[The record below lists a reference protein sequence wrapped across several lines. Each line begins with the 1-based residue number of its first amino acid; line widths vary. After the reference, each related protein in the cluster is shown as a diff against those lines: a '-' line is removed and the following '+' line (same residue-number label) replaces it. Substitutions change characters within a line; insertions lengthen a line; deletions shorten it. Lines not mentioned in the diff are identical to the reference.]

1 MRLLHILTAL
11 TLLLGSSLAHA
22 ATLNF
27 NGGVVG
33 DCTLPALSTQYTC
46 ASLIMGS
53 TDNVVIA
60 SGYGVTV
67 NSDVSIGY
75 NQGLSMSGTAAL
87 TANKNLDIGNVNPPN
102 LKITGG
108 SLTAKGGNFKVGSQ
122 GGTVLVADI
131 SAASVSLGGTP
142 VKVTGN
148 ITATG
153 NIDISSNSTL
163 NGAISGGSISSS
175 SNVTISG
182 SVKATGSVSI
192 GSSSTISGPVSGASI
207 TTSSSVTINGSVKAT
222 GSVSIGSS
230 SVISGPISGSSIT
243 TSSSVSITGDVTASN
258 SFSLGSGSSLK
269 GTTTAPVVSID
280 ASSSQVQGD
289 ITASTSLTVGS
300 ESQIKGNLTS
310 PTMELKSS
318 GIIVTGDVKASKS
331 LLIGSSTAVKG
342 DVNAGEV
349 SLAATQ
355 SYISGNALVD
365 HITLES
371 DTRVYQT
378 ITCRAYTPA
387 NPCSCVTNKSGYPVG
402 SVYGPKC
409 GPAAPTGPHHFQID
423 HPGTALTCAPQT
435 VTVTACADA
444 ACSVKYTGGTDV
456 TVSPGGTLTPIG
468 NSGVATA
475 SVRQYTVGTATLG
488 LTSVPG
494 ATGALV
500 CKRASDN
507 SSSCDMSFAA
517 TGLMVTPVN
526 HHSAVATDFTISA
539 LQDKPN
545 EQACVPLFRN
555 TTKDL
560 TLSCSYSNPSTGT
573 LPVLV
578 KGTGAFVPLAA
589 TASSACSA
597 TGQSVNLAFDN
608 AGVATAIMSYADV
621 GKLTLNA
628 KYESASGVD
637 KGLKMQ
643 GSGDVI
649 VAPYDFVFSAIATP
663 QRAGL
668 AVTGV
673 APATVVSVSA
683 RNALKAVTPNFGRE
697 AAAPAVLL
705 GRTVVEPTFA
715 GHAEPSADGS
725 LGFSGGVLIA
735 TGMSWKEVGLVQFT
749 ASLNNYLG
757 WQRPAVNG
765 VVPPLASG
773 TSGQVQ
779 FIPHHFITELIK
791 KDDGDEPAATNGIAT
806 PCAAPLTC
814 ANDGEKGRY
823 AYSGQA
829 IGVRVT
835 ARALGGATTQN
846 YDELNPGVLAPVLLE
861 GLDAA
866 TGTISFPPSTPDGSS
881 RLTDGSKAQTTVTGV
896 APAKF
901 TLGIARSM
909 VAYRFPGKAGV
920 PVTVAPTDVLLR
932 ASSTY
937 PGGAV
942 VSSSSALIQNEA
954 RMTVLSGQWQVAHGY
969 GSELLPVRLA
979 VQVQYW
985 NGTKWI
991 TNLLDSISAFSKSQ
1005 VLFVNCKKTLDCSKL
1020 AADDLAYAVVQGAL
1034 PQANRLTLLAPG
1046 AGKAGRVDVSVG
1058 NHPYLG
1064 STVGVV
1070 VFGILRSGPV
1080 IYLREMY

>member
-1 MRLLHILTAL
+1 MAQ
-11 TLLLGSSLAHA
+11 A
-22 ATLNF
+22 ATFNF
-27 NGGVVG
+27 NGVDVSNCARSG
-33 DCTLPALSTQYTC
+33 AQYTC
-46 ASLIMGS
+46 GNLSMAD
-53 TDNVVIA
+53 TDVIVIA
-60 SGYGVTV
+60 NGYGVTF
-67 NSDVSIGY
+67 NSSLTMTY
-75 NQGLSMSGTAAL
+75 NQGLRMSGSAAL
-87 TANKNLDIGNVNPPN
+87 TATGNLDIKDINPSN
-102 LKITGG
+102 LKVTGG
-108 SLTAKGGNFKVGSQ
+108 SLTAE
-122 GGTVLVADI
+122 GGTFSMGAQAQTI
-131 SAASVSLGGTP
+131 IANIAATTIKMGGSA
-142 VKVTGN
+142 VKVTGSISAKGLVEIASGST
-148 ITATG
+148 ITGAIGG
-153 NIDISSNSTL
+153 NIVNILPANSQ
-163 NGAISGGSISSS
+163 IE
-175 SNVTISG
+175 
-182 SVKATGSVSI
+182 
-192 GSSSTISGPVSGASI
+192 
-207 TTSSSVTINGSVKAT
+207 
-222 GSVSIGSS
+222 
-230 SVISGPISGSSIT
+230 
-243 TSSSVSITGDVTASN
+243 
-258 SFSLGSGSSLK
+258 
-269 GTTTAPVVSID
+269 
-280 ASSSQVQGD
+280 GD
-289 ITASTSLTVGS
+289 ITAKTTLTIGS
-300 ESQIKGNLTS
+300 GSQIKGNLAA
-310 PTMELKSS
+310 PTIDLKAS
-318 GIIVTGDVKASKS
+318 GLVVTGDVTALKS
-331 LLIGSSTAVKG
+331 LTIASG
-342 DVNAGEV
+342 NAINGNVEGGNV
-349 SLAATQ
+349 TLDAANG
-355 SYISGNALVD
+355 YITGNALVD
-365 HITLES
+365 HITLGS
-371 DTRVYQT
+371 WTHVDQT
-378 ITCRAYTPA
+378 ITCKAYTPA
-387 NPCSCVTNKSGYPVG
+387 NPCSCVTNNSGWPAG
-402 SVYGPKC
+402 SVNGPKC
-409 GPAAPTGPHHFQID
+409 GPGTPTGPHHFQID
-423 HPGTALTCAPQT
+423 HRGTALTCAPQT

-456 TVSPGGTLTPIG
+456 TVSPGGTLTPIDS
-468 NSGVATA
+468 SGVATA
-475 SVRQYTVGTATLG
+475 SVRQYTVGTATLS

-500 CKRASDN
+500 CKRSSDN

-517 TGLMVTPVN
+517 TGLMVNPVN
-526 HHSAVATDFTISA
+526 HNSAVATAFNISA

-555 TTKDL
+555 ASKDL
-560 TLSCSYSNPSTGT
+560 TLSCGYSNPATGT

-589 TASSACSA
+589 SASSACSA

-608 AGVATAIMSYADV
+608 AGVATATMLYADA

-628 KYESASGVD
+628 KYESASGSD

-643 GSGDVI
+643 GSGEVV

>member
-1 MRLLHILTAL
+1 MAQ
-11 TLLLGSSLAHA
+11 A
-22 ATLNF
+22 ATFNF
-27 NGGVVG
+27 NGVDVSNCARSG
-33 DCTLPALSTQYTC
+33 AQYTC
-46 ASLIMGS
+46 GNLSMAD
-53 TDNVVIA
+53 TDVIVIA
-60 SGYGVTV
+60 NGYGVTF
-67 NSDVSIGY
+67 NSSLTMTY
-75 NQGLSMSGTAAL
+75 NQGLRMSGSAAL
-87 TANKNLDIGNVNPPN
+87 TATGNLDIKDINPSN
-102 LKITGG
+102 LKVTGG
-108 SLTAKGGNFKVGSQ
+108 SLTAE
-122 GGTVLVADI
+122 GGTFSMGAQAQTI
-131 SAASVSLGGTP
+131 IANIAATTIKMGGSA
-142 VKVTGN
+142 VKVTGSISAKGLVEIASGST
-148 ITATG
+148 ITGAIGG
-153 NIDISSNSTL
+153 NIVNILPANSQ
-163 NGAISGGSISSS
+163 IE
-175 SNVTISG
+175 
-182 SVKATGSVSI
+182 
-192 GSSSTISGPVSGASI
+192 
-207 TTSSSVTINGSVKAT
+207 
-222 GSVSIGSS
+222 
-230 SVISGPISGSSIT
+230 
-243 TSSSVSITGDVTASN
+243 
-258 SFSLGSGSSLK
+258 
-269 GTTTAPVVSID
+269 
-280 ASSSQVQGD
+280 GD
-289 ITASTSLTVGS
+289 ITAKTTLTIGS
-300 ESQIKGNLTS
+300 GSQIKGNLAA
-310 PTMELKSS
+310 PTIDLKAS
-318 GIIVTGDVKASKS
+318 GLVVTGDVTALKS
-331 LLIGSSTAVKG
+331 LTIASG
-342 DVNAGEV
+342 NAINGNVEGGNV
-349 SLAATQ
+349 TLDAANG
-355 SYISGNALVD
+355 YITGNALVD
-365 HITLES
+365 HITLGS
-371 DTRVYQT
+371 WTHVDQT
-378 ITCRAYTPA
+378 ITCKAYTPA
-387 NPCSCVTNKSGYPVG
+387 NPCSCVTNNSGWPAG
-402 SVYGPKC
+402 SVNGPKC
-409 GPAAPTGPHHFQID
+409 GPGTPTGPHHFQID
-423 HPGTALTCAPQT
+423 HRGTALTCAPQT

-500 CKRASDN
+500 CKRSSDN

-517 TGLMVTPVN
+517 TGLMVNPVN
-526 HHSAVATDFTISA
+526 HNSAVATAFNISA

-555 TTKDL
+555 ASKDL
-560 TLSCSYSNPSTGT
+560 TLSCGYGNPATGT

-589 TASSACSA
+589 SASSACSA

-608 AGVATAIMSYADV
+608 AGVATATMLYADA

-628 KYESASGVD
+628 KYESASGSD

-643 GSGDVI
+643 GSGEVV

>member
-1 MRLLHILTAL
+1 MRNYIFLVGLFFYLSTGMAQ
-11 TLLLGSSLAHA
+11 A
-22 ATLNF
+22 ATFNF
-27 NGGVVG
+27 NGVDVSNCARSG
-33 DCTLPALSTQYTC
+33 AQYTC
-46 ASLIMGS
+46 GNLSMAD
-53 TDNVVIA
+53 TDVIVIA
-60 SGYGVTV
+60 NGYGVTF
-67 NSDVSIGY
+67 NSSLTMTY
-75 NQGLSMSGTAAL
+75 NQGLRMSGSAAL
-87 TANKNLDIGNVNPPN
+87 TATGNLDIKDINPSN
-102 LKITGG
+102 LKVTGG
-108 SLTAKGGNFKVGSQ
+108 SLTAE
-122 GGTVLVADI
+122 GGTFSMGAQAQTI
-131 SAASVSLGGTP
+131 IANIAATTIKMGGSA
-142 VKVTGN
+142 VKVTGSISAKGLVEIASGST
-148 ITATG
+148 ITGAIGG
-153 NIDISSNSTL
+153 NIVNILPANSQ
-163 NGAISGGSISSS
+163 IE
-175 SNVTISG
+175 
-182 SVKATGSVSI
+182 
-192 GSSSTISGPVSGASI
+192 
-207 TTSSSVTINGSVKAT
+207 
-222 GSVSIGSS
+222 
-230 SVISGPISGSSIT
+230 
-243 TSSSVSITGDVTASN
+243 
-258 SFSLGSGSSLK
+258 
-269 GTTTAPVVSID
+269 
-280 ASSSQVQGD
+280 GD
-289 ITASTSLTVGS
+289 ITAKTTLTIGS
-300 ESQIKGNLTS
+300 GSQIKGNLAA
-310 PTMELKSS
+310 PTIDLKAS
-318 GIIVTGDVKASKS
+318 GLVVTGDVTALKS
-331 LLIGSSTAVKG
+331 LTIASG
-342 DVNAGEV
+342 NAINGNVEGGNV
-349 SLAATQ
+349 TLDAANG
-355 SYISGNALVD
+355 YITGNALVD
-365 HITLES
+365 HITLGS
-371 DTRVYQT
+371 WTHVDQT
-378 ITCRAYTPA
+378 ITCKAYTPA
-387 NPCSCVTNKSGYPVG
+387 NPCSCVTNNSGWPAG
-402 SVYGPKC
+402 SVNGPKC
-409 GPAAPTGPHHFQID
+409 GPGTPTGPHHFQID
-423 HPGTALTCAPQT
+423 HRGTALTCAPQT

-456 TVSPGGTLTPIG
+456 TVSPGGTLTPIDS
-468 NSGVATA
+468 SGVATA
-475 SVRQYTVGTATLG
+475 SVRQYTVGTATLS

-500 CKRASDN
+500 CKRSSDN

-517 TGLMVTPVN
+517 TGLMVNPVN
-526 HHSAVATDFTISA
+526 HNSAVATAFNISA

-555 TTKDL
+555 ASKDL
-560 TLSCSYSNPSTGT
+560 TLSCGYSNPATGT

-589 TASSACSA
+589 SASSACSA

-608 AGVATAIMSYADV
+608 AGVATATMLYADA

-628 KYESASGVD
+628 KYESASGSD

-643 GSGDVI
+643 GSGEVV

-901 TLGIARSM
+901 TLGIARST

>member
-1 MRLLHILTAL
+1 MAQ
-11 TLLLGSSLAHA
+11 A
-22 ATLNF
+22 ATFNF
-27 NGGVVG
+27 NGVDVSNCARSG
-33 DCTLPALSTQYTC
+33 AQYTC
-46 ASLIMGS
+46 GNLSMAD
-53 TDNVVIA
+53 TDVIVIA
-60 SGYGVTV
+60 NGYGVTF
-67 NSDVSIGY
+67 NSSLTMTY
-75 NQGLSMSGTAAL
+75 NQGLRMSGSAAL
-87 TANKNLDIGNVNPPN
+87 TATGNLDIKDINPSN
-102 LKITGG
+102 LKVTGG
-108 SLTAKGGNFKVGSQ
+108 SLTAE
-122 GGTVLVADI
+122 GGTFSMGAQAHTI
-131 SAASVSLGGTP
+131 IANIAATTIKMGGSA
-142 VKVTGN
+142 VKVTGSISAKGLVEIASGST
-148 ITATG
+148 ITGAIGG
-153 NIDISSNSTL
+153 NIVNILPANSQ
-163 NGAISGGSISSS
+163 IE
-175 SNVTISG
+175 
-182 SVKATGSVSI
+182 
-192 GSSSTISGPVSGASI
+192 
-207 TTSSSVTINGSVKAT
+207 
-222 GSVSIGSS
+222 
-230 SVISGPISGSSIT
+230 
-243 TSSSVSITGDVTASN
+243 
-258 SFSLGSGSSLK
+258 
-269 GTTTAPVVSID
+269 
-280 ASSSQVQGD
+280 GD
-289 ITASTSLTVGS
+289 ITAKTTLTIGS
-300 ESQIKGNLTS
+300 GSQIKGNLAA
-310 PTMELKSS
+310 PTIDLKAS
-318 GIIVTGDVKASKS
+318 GLVVTGDVTALKS
-331 LLIGSSTAVKG
+331 LTIASG
-342 DVNAGEV
+342 NAINGNVEGGNV
-349 SLAATQ
+349 TLDAANG
-355 SYISGNALVD
+355 YITGNALVD
-365 HITLES
+365 HITLGS
-371 DTRVYQT
+371 WTHVDQT
-378 ITCRAYTPA
+378 ITCKAYTPA
-387 NPCSCVTNKSGYPVG
+387 NPCSCVTNNSGWPAG
-402 SVYGPKC
+402 SVNGPKC
-409 GPAAPTGPHHFQID
+409 GPGTPTGPHHFQID
-423 HPGTALTCAPQT
+423 HRGTALTCAPQT

-456 TVSPGGTLTPIG
+456 TVSPGGTLTPIDS
-468 NSGVATA
+468 SGVATA
-475 SVRQYTVGTATLG
+475 SVRQYTVGTATLS

-500 CKRASDN
+500 CKRSSDN

-517 TGLMVTPVN
+517 TGLMVNPVN
-526 HHSAVATDFTISA
+526 HHSAVATAFNISA

-555 TTKDL
+555 ASKDL
-560 TLSCSYSNPSTGT
+560 TLSCGYSNPATGT

-589 TASSACSA
+589 SASSACSA

-608 AGVATAIMSYADV
+608 AGVATATMLYADA

-628 KYESASGVD
+628 KYESASGSD

-643 GSGDVI
+643 GSGEVV

>member
-1 MRLLHILTAL
+1 MAQ
-11 TLLLGSSLAHA
+11 A
-22 ATLNF
+22 ATFNF
-27 NGGVVG
+27 NGVDVSNCARSG
-33 DCTLPALSTQYTC
+33 AQYTC
-46 ASLIMGS
+46 GNLSMAD
-53 TDNVVIA
+53 TDVIVIA
-60 SGYGVTV
+60 NGYGVTF
-67 NSDVSIGY
+67 NSSLTMTY
-75 NQGLSMSGTAAL
+75 NQGLRMSGSAAL
-87 TANKNLDIGNVNPPN
+87 TATGNLDIKDINPSN
-102 LKITGG
+102 LKVTGG
-108 SLTAKGGNFKVGSQ
+108 SLTAE
-122 GGTVLVADI
+122 GGTFSMGAQAQTI
-131 SAASVSLGGTP
+131 IANIAATTIKMGGSA
-142 VKVTGN
+142 VKVTGSISAKGLVEIASGST
-148 ITATG
+148 ITGAIGG
-153 NIDISSNSTL
+153 NIVNILPANSQ
-163 NGAISGGSISSS
+163 IE
-175 SNVTISG
+175 
-182 SVKATGSVSI
+182 
-192 GSSSTISGPVSGASI
+192 
-207 TTSSSVTINGSVKAT
+207 
-222 GSVSIGSS
+222 
-230 SVISGPISGSSIT
+230 
-243 TSSSVSITGDVTASN
+243 
-258 SFSLGSGSSLK
+258 
-269 GTTTAPVVSID
+269 
-280 ASSSQVQGD
+280 GD
-289 ITASTSLTVGS
+289 ITAKTTLTIGS
-300 ESQIKGNLTS
+300 GSQIKGNLNA
-310 PTMELKSS
+310 PTIDLKAS
-318 GIIVTGDVKASKS
+318 GLLVTGDVTALKS
-331 LLIGSSTAVKG
+331 LTIASG
-342 DVNAGEV
+342 NAINGNVEGGNV
-349 SLAATQ
+349 TLDAANG
-355 SYISGNALVD
+355 YITGNALVD
-365 HITLES
+365 HITLGS
-371 DTRVYQT
+371 WTHVDKT
-378 ITCRAYTPA
+378 ITCKAYTPA
-387 NPCSCVTNKSGYPVG
+387 NPCSCVTNNSGWPTG
-402 SVYGPKC
+402 SVNGPKC
-409 GPAAPTGPHHFQID
+409 GPGTPTGPHHFQID
-423 HPGTALTCAPQT
+423 HPGSALTCAPQT

-444 ACSVKYTGGTDV
+444 ACSAKYTGGVDV
-456 TVSPGGTLTPIG
+456 TVSPGGTLTPID

-475 SVRQYTVGTATLG
+475 SVRQYTVGTATLS

-526 HHSAVATDFTISA
+526 HNSAVATAFNISA

-545 EQACVPLFRN
+545 EQACVPLFKN
-555 TTKDL
+555 ASKDL
-560 TLSCSYSNPSTGT
+560 TLSCSYSNPATGT
-573 LPVLV
+573 LPLLV
-578 KGTGAFVPLAA
+578 KGTGTFVPLAA
-589 TASSACSA
+589 SASSACSA

-608 AGVATAIMSYADV
+608 AGVATATMLYADA

-628 KYESASGVD
+628 KYESASGSD

-643 GSGDVI
+643 GSGEVV

-673 APATVVSVSA
+673 TPATVVSVSA
-683 RNALKAVTPNFGRE
+683 RNFLKAATPNFGRE
-697 AAAPAVLL
+697 AAAPAVVL

-749 ASLNNYLG
+749 ASLNHYLG

-791 KDDGDEPAATNGIAT
+791 DKEADQPKVTDGIAT

-835 ARALGGATTQN
+835 ARALGGTTTQN

>member
-1 MRLLHILTAL
+1 MRNYIFLVGLFFYLSTGMAQ
-11 TLLLGSSLAHA
+11 A
-22 ATLNF
+22 ATFNF
-27 NGGVVG
+27 NGVDVSNCARSG
-33 DCTLPALSTQYTC
+33 AQYTC
-46 ASLIMGS
+46 GNLSMAD
-53 TDNVVIA
+53 TDVIVIA
-60 SGYGVTV
+60 NGYGVTF
-67 NSDVSIGY
+67 NSSLTMTY
-75 NQGLSMSGTAAL
+75 NQGLRMSGSAAL
-87 TANKNLDIGNVNPPN
+87 TATGNLDIKDINPSN
-102 LKITGG
+102 LKVTGG
-108 SLTAKGGNFKVGSQ
+108 SLTAE
-122 GGTVLVADI
+122 GGTFSMGAQAQTI
-131 SAASVSLGGTP
+131 IANIAATTIKMGGSA
-142 VKVTGN
+142 VKVTGSISAKGLVEIASGST
-148 ITATG
+148 IT
-153 NIDISSNSTL
+153 
-163 NGAISGGSISSS
+163 GAISGNIV
-175 SNVTISG
+175 NILP
-182 SVKATGSVSI
+182 A
-192 GSSSTISGPVSGASI
+192 
-207 TTSSSVTINGSVKAT
+207 
-222 GSVSIGSS
+222 
-230 SVISGPISGSSIT
+230 
-243 TSSSVSITGDVTASN
+243 N
-258 SFSLGSGSSLK
+258 SQ
-269 GTTTAPVVSID
+269 IE
-280 ASSSQVQGD
+280 GD
-289 ITASTSLTVGS
+289 ITAKTTLTIGS
-300 ESQIKGNLTS
+300 GSQIKGNLAA
-310 PTMELKSS
+310 PTIDLKAS
-318 GIIVTGDVKASKS
+318 GLVVTGDVTALKS
-331 LLIGSSTAVKG
+331 LTIASG
-342 DVNAGEV
+342 NAINGNVEGGNV
-349 SLAATQ
+349 TLDAANG
-355 SYISGNALVD
+355 YITGNALVD
-365 HITLES
+365 HITLGS
-371 DTRVYQT
+371 WTHVDQT
-378 ITCRAYTPA
+378 ITCKAYTPA
-387 NPCSCVTNKSGYPVG
+387 NPCSCVTNNSGWPAG
-402 SVYGPKC
+402 SVNGPKC
-409 GPAAPTGPHHFQID
+409 GPGTPTGPHHFQID
-423 HPGTALTCAPQT
+423 HRGTALTCAPQT

-456 TVSPGGTLTPIG
+456 TVSPGGTLTPIDS
-468 NSGVATA
+468 SGVATA
-475 SVRQYTVGTATLG
+475 SVRQYTVGTATLS

-500 CKRASDN
+500 CKRSSDN

-517 TGLMVTPVN
+517 TGLMVNPVN
-526 HHSAVATDFTISA
+526 HNSAVATAFNISA

-555 TTKDL
+555 ASKDL
-560 TLSCSYSNPSTGT
+560 TLSCGYSNPATGT

-589 TASSACSA
+589 SASSACSA

-608 AGVATAIMSYADV
+608 AGVATATMLYADA

-628 KYESASGVD
+628 KYESASGSD

-643 GSGDVI
+643 GSGEVV
-649 VAPYDFVFSAIATP
+649 VAPYDFVFNAIATP

-749 ASLNNYLG
+749 ASLNNYMG

>member
-1 MRLLHILTAL
+1 MAQ
-11 TLLLGSSLAHA
+11 A
-22 ATLNF
+22 ATFNF
-27 NGGVVG
+27 NGVDVSNCARSG
-33 DCTLPALSTQYTC
+33 AQYTC
-46 ASLIMGS
+46 GNLSMAD
-53 TDNVVIA
+53 TDVIVIA
-60 SGYGVTV
+60 NGYGVTF
-67 NSDVSIGY
+67 NSSLTMTY
-75 NQGLSMSGTAAL
+75 NQGLRMSGSAAL
-87 TANKNLDIGNVNPPN
+87 TATGNLDIKDINPSN
-102 LKITGG
+102 LKVTGG
-108 SLTAKGGNFKVGSQ
+108 SLTAE
-122 GGTVLVADI
+122 GGTFSMGAQAQTI
-131 SAASVSLGGTP
+131 IANIAATTIKMGGSA
-142 VKVTGN
+142 VKVTGSISAKGLVEIASGST
-148 ITATG
+148 ITGAIGG
-153 NIDISSNSTL
+153 NIVNILPANSQ
-163 NGAISGGSISSS
+163 IE
-175 SNVTISG
+175 
-182 SVKATGSVSI
+182 
-192 GSSSTISGPVSGASI
+192 
-207 TTSSSVTINGSVKAT
+207 
-222 GSVSIGSS
+222 
-230 SVISGPISGSSIT
+230 
-243 TSSSVSITGDVTASN
+243 
-258 SFSLGSGSSLK
+258 
-269 GTTTAPVVSID
+269 
-280 ASSSQVQGD
+280 GD
-289 ITASTSLTVGS
+289 ITAKTTLTIGS
-300 ESQIKGNLTS
+300 GSQIKGNLAA
-310 PTMELKSS
+310 PTIDLKAS
-318 GIIVTGDVKASKS
+318 GLVVTGDVTALKS
-331 LLIGSSTAVKG
+331 LTIASG
-342 DVNAGEV
+342 NAINGNVEGGNV
-349 SLAATQ
+349 TLDAANG
-355 SYISGNALVD
+355 YITGNALVD
-365 HITLES
+365 HITLGS
-371 DTRVYQT
+371 WTHVDQT
-378 ITCRAYTPA
+378 ITCKAYTPA
-387 NPCSCVTNKSGYPVG
+387 NPCSCVTNNSGWPAG
-402 SVYGPKC
+402 SVNGPKC
-409 GPAAPTGPHHFQID
+409 GPGTPTGPHHFQID
-423 HPGTALTCAPQT
+423 HRGTALTCAPQT

-456 TVSPGGTLTPIG
+456 TVSPGGTLTPIDS
-468 NSGVATA
+468 SGVATA
-475 SVRQYTVGTATLG
+475 SVRQYTVGTATLS

-500 CKRASDN
+500 CKRSSDN

-517 TGLMVTPVN
+517 TGLMVNPVN
-526 HHSAVATDFTISA
+526 HNSAVATAFNISA

-555 TTKDL
+555 ASKDL
-560 TLSCSYSNPSTGT
+560 TLSCGYSNPATGT

-589 TASSACSA
+589 SASSACSA

-608 AGVATAIMSYADV
+608 AGVATATMLYADA

-628 KYESASGVD
+628 KYESASGSD

-643 GSGDVI
+643 GSGEVV

-835 ARALGGATTQN
+835 ARALGGTTTQN

-1034 PQANRLTLLAPG
+1034 PQSNRLTLLAPG
-1046 AGKAGRVDVSVG
+1046 TGKAGRVDVSVG
-1058 NHPYLG
+1058 NHPYLA

-1080 IYLREMY
+1080 IYLREIY

>member
-1 MRLLHILTAL
+1 MRNYIFLVGLFFYLSTGMAQ
-11 TLLLGSSLAHA
+11 A
-22 ATLNF
+22 ATFNF
-27 NGGVVG
+27 NGVDVSNCARSG
-33 DCTLPALSTQYTC
+33 AQYTC
-46 ASLIMGS
+46 GNLSMAD
-53 TDNVVIA
+53 TDVIVIA
-60 SGYGVTV
+60 NGYGVTF
-67 NSDVSIGY
+67 NSSLTMTY
-75 NQGLSMSGTAAL
+75 NQGLRMSGSAAL
-87 TANKNLDIGNVNPPN
+87 TATGNLDIKDINPSN
-102 LKITGG
+102 LKVTGG
-108 SLTAKGGNFKVGSQ
+108 SLTAE
-122 GGTVLVADI
+122 GGTFSMGAQAHTI
-131 SAASVSLGGTP
+131 IANIAATTIKMGGSA
-142 VKVTGN
+142 VKVTGSISAKGLVEIASGST
-148 ITATG
+148 ITGAIGG
-153 NIDISSNSTL
+153 NIVNILPANSQ
-163 NGAISGGSISSS
+163 IE
-175 SNVTISG
+175 
-182 SVKATGSVSI
+182 
-192 GSSSTISGPVSGASI
+192 
-207 TTSSSVTINGSVKAT
+207 
-222 GSVSIGSS
+222 
-230 SVISGPISGSSIT
+230 
-243 TSSSVSITGDVTASN
+243 
-258 SFSLGSGSSLK
+258 
-269 GTTTAPVVSID
+269 
-280 ASSSQVQGD
+280 GD
-289 ITASTSLTVGS
+289 ITAKTTLTIGS
-300 ESQIKGNLTS
+300 GSQIKGNLAA
-310 PTMELKSS
+310 PTIDLKAS
-318 GIIVTGDVKASKS
+318 GLVVTGDVTALKS
-331 LLIGSSTAVKG
+331 LTIASG
-342 DVNAGEV
+342 NAINGNVEGGNV
-349 SLAATQ
+349 TLDAANG
-355 SYISGNALVD
+355 YITGNALVD
-365 HITLES
+365 HITLGS
-371 DTRVYQT
+371 WTHVDQT
-378 ITCRAYTPA
+378 ITCKAYTPA
-387 NPCSCVTNKSGYPVG
+387 NPCSCVTNNSGWPAG
-402 SVYGPKC
+402 SVNGPKC
-409 GPAAPTGPHHFQID
+409 GPGTPTGPHHFQID
-423 HPGTALTCAPQT
+423 HRGTALTCAPQT

-456 TVSPGGTLTPIG
+456 TVSPGGTLTPIDS
-468 NSGVATA
+468 SGVATA
-475 SVRQYTVGTATLG
+475 SVRQYTVGTATLS

-500 CKRASDN
+500 CKRSSDN

-517 TGLMVTPVN
+517 TGLMVNPVN
-526 HHSAVATDFTISA
+526 HNSAVATAFNISA

-555 TTKDL
+555 ASKDL
-560 TLSCSYSNPSTGT
+560 TLSCGYSNPATGT

-589 TASSACSA
+589 SASSACSA

-608 AGVATAIMSYADV
+608 AGVATATMLYADA

-628 KYESASGVD
+628 KYESASGSD

-643 GSGDVI
+643 GSGEVV

>member
-1 MRLLHILTAL
+1 MAQ
-11 TLLLGSSLAHA
+11 A
-22 ATLNF
+22 ATFNF
-27 NGGVVG
+27 NGVDVSNCARSG
-33 DCTLPALSTQYTC
+33 AQYTC
-46 ASLIMGS
+46 GNLSMAD
-53 TDNVVIA
+53 TDVIVIA
-60 SGYGVTV
+60 NGYGVTF
-67 NSDVSIGY
+67 NSSLTMTY
-75 NQGLSMSGTAAL
+75 NQGLRMSGSAAL
-87 TANKNLDIGNVNPPN
+87 TATGNLDIKDINPSN
-102 LKITGG
+102 LKVTGG
-108 SLTAKGGNFKVGSQ
+108 SLTAE
-122 GGTVLVADI
+122 GGTFSMGAQAQTI
-131 SAASVSLGGTP
+131 IANIAATTIKMGGSA
-142 VKVTGN
+142 VKVTGSISAKGLVEIASGST
-148 ITATG
+148 ITGAIGG
-153 NIDISSNSTL
+153 NIVNILPANSQ
-163 NGAISGGSISSS
+163 IE
-175 SNVTISG
+175 
-182 SVKATGSVSI
+182 
-192 GSSSTISGPVSGASI
+192 
-207 TTSSSVTINGSVKAT
+207 
-222 GSVSIGSS
+222 
-230 SVISGPISGSSIT
+230 
-243 TSSSVSITGDVTASN
+243 
-258 SFSLGSGSSLK
+258 
-269 GTTTAPVVSID
+269 
-280 ASSSQVQGD
+280 GD
-289 ITASTSLTVGS
+289 ITAKTTLTIGS
-300 ESQIKGNLTS
+300 GSQIKGNLAA
-310 PTMELKSS
+310 PTIDLKAS
-318 GIIVTGDVKASKS
+318 GLVVTGDVTALKS
-331 LLIGSSTAVKG
+331 LTIASG
-342 DVNAGEV
+342 NAINGNVEGGNV
-349 SLAATQ
+349 TLDAANG
-355 SYISGNALVD
+355 YITGNALVD
-365 HITLES
+365 HITLGS
-371 DTRVYQT
+371 WTHVDQT
-378 ITCRAYTPA
+378 ITCKAYTPA
-387 NPCSCVTNKSGYPVG
+387 NPCSCVTNNSGWPAG
-402 SVYGPKC
+402 SVNGPKC
-409 GPAAPTGPHHFQID
+409 GPGTPTGPHHFQID
-423 HPGTALTCAPQT
+423 HRGTALTCAPQT

-475 SVRQYTVGTATLG
+475 SVRQYTVGTATLS

-500 CKRASDN
+500 CKRSSDN

-517 TGLMVTPVN
+517 TGLMVNPVN
-526 HHSAVATDFTISA
+526 HNSAVATAFNISA

-555 TTKDL
+555 ASKDL
-560 TLSCSYSNPSTGT
+560 TLSCGYSNPATGT

-589 TASSACSA
+589 SASSACSA

-608 AGVATAIMSYADV
+608 AGVATATMLYADA

-628 KYESASGVD
+628 KYESASGSD

-643 GSGDVI
+643 GSGEVV

>member
-1 MRLLHILTAL
+1 MAQ
-11 TLLLGSSLAHA
+11 A
-22 ATLNF
+22 ATFNF
-27 NGGVVG
+27 NGVDVSNCARSG
-33 DCTLPALSTQYTC
+33 AQYTC
-46 ASLIMGS
+46 GNLSMAD
-53 TDNVVIA
+53 TDVIVIA
-60 SGYGVTV
+60 NGYGVTF
-67 NSDVSIGY
+67 NSSLTMTY
-75 NQGLSMSGTAAL
+75 NQGLRMSGSAAL
-87 TANKNLDIGNVNPPN
+87 TATGNLDIKDINPSN
-102 LKITGG
+102 LKVTGG
-108 SLTAKGGNFKVGSQ
+108 SLTAE
-122 GGTVLVADI
+122 GGTFSMGAQAHTI
-131 SAASVSLGGTP
+131 IANIAATTIKMGGSA
-142 VKVTGN
+142 VKVTGSISAKGLVEIASGST
-148 ITATG
+148 ITGAIGG
-153 NIDISSNSTL
+153 NIVNILPANSQ
-163 NGAISGGSISSS
+163 IE
-175 SNVTISG
+175 
-182 SVKATGSVSI
+182 
-192 GSSSTISGPVSGASI
+192 
-207 TTSSSVTINGSVKAT
+207 
-222 GSVSIGSS
+222 
-230 SVISGPISGSSIT
+230 
-243 TSSSVSITGDVTASN
+243 
-258 SFSLGSGSSLK
+258 
-269 GTTTAPVVSID
+269 
-280 ASSSQVQGD
+280 GD
-289 ITASTSLTVGS
+289 ITAKTTLTIGS
-300 ESQIKGNLTS
+300 GSQIKGNLAA
-310 PTMELKSS
+310 PTIDLKAS
-318 GIIVTGDVKASKS
+318 GLVVTGDVTALKS
-331 LLIGSSTAVKG
+331 LTIASG
-342 DVNAGEV
+342 NAINGNVEGGNV
-349 SLAATQ
+349 TLDAANG
-355 SYISGNALVD
+355 YITGNALVD
-365 HITLES
+365 HITLGS
-371 DTRVYQT
+371 WTHVDQT
-378 ITCRAYTPA
+378 ITCKAYTPA
-387 NPCSCVTNKSGYPVG
+387 NPCSCVTNNSGWPAG
-402 SVYGPKC
+402 SVNGPKC
-409 GPAAPTGPHHFQID
+409 GPGTPTGPHHFQID
-423 HPGTALTCAPQT
+423 HRGTALTCAPQT

-456 TVSPGGTLTPIG
+456 TVSPGGTLTPIDS
-468 NSGVATA
+468 SGVATA
-475 SVRQYTVGTATLG
+475 SVRQYTAGTATLG

-500 CKRASDN
+500 CKRSSDN

-517 TGLMVTPVN
+517 TGLMVNPVN
-526 HHSAVATDFTISA
+526 HNSAVATAFNISA

-555 TTKDL
+555 ASKDL
-560 TLSCSYSNPSTGT
+560 TLSCGYSNPATGT

-589 TASSACSA
+589 SASSACSA

-608 AGVATAIMSYADV
+608 AGVATATMLYADA

-628 KYESASGVD
+628 KYESASGSD

-643 GSGDVI
+643 GSGEVV

>member
-1 MRLLHILTAL
+1 MRLLPFFATL
-11 TLLLGSSLAHA
+11 TLLLYSTIAQA

-27 NGGVVG
+27 NGGAVSG
-33 DCTLPALSTQYTC
+33 CGLSTDGLQYTC
-46 ASLIMGS
+46 TSLALGS
-53 TDNVVIA
+53 TDVIIIGSA
-60 SGYGVTV
+60 YGVTV
-67 NSDVSIGY
+67 NSSLAMSY
-75 NQGLSMSGTAAL
+75 NQGLTMSGNAAL
-87 TANKNLDIGNVNPPN
+87 TVTGNLDIKDINPPN
-102 LKITGG
+102 LKVTGG
-108 SLTAKGGNFKVGSQ
+108 SLTAKGGTFLMGAQ
-122 GGTVLVADI
+122 EQTITADI
-131 SAASVSLGGTP
+131 SATTIKMGSNNVT
-142 VKVTGN
+142 VTGE
-148 ITATG
+148 
-153 NIDISSNSTL
+153 ISAK
-163 NGAISGGSISSS
+163 GPVEIA
-175 SNVTISG
+175 SG
-182 SVKATGSVSI
+182 SL
-192 GSSSTISGPVSGASI
+192 
-207 TTSSSVTINGSVKAT
+207 IN
-222 GSVSIGSS
+222 
-230 SVISGPISGSSIT
+230 GPISGTVVNILA
-243 TSSSVSITGDVTASN
+243 AS
-258 SFSLGSGSSLK
+258 
-269 GTTTAPVVSID
+269 TRI
-280 ASSSQVQGD
+280 QGD
-289 ITASTSLTVGS
+289 ITASVSLTIGS
-300 ESQIKGNLTS
+300 GSQVTGKLKS
-310 PTMELKSS
+310 PTIDLKAS
-318 GIIVTGDVKASKS
+318 GLLVTGDVEASNS
-331 LLIGSSTAVKG
+331 LSIASGNGIKG
-342 DVNAGEV
+342 NVDAGEV
-349 SLAATQ
+349 TLDSSNA
-355 SYISGNALVD
+355 YITGNAKVD
-365 HITLES
+365 HITLGWQG
-371 DTRVYQT
+371 RVQQT
-378 ITCRAYTPA
+378 ITCKSYTPS
-387 NPCSCVTNKSGYPVG
+387 NPCSCVTNNSGYPLG
-402 SVYGPKC
+402 SVNGPKC
-409 GPAAPTGPHHFQID
+409 GPGTPTGLHHFQID

-444 ACSVKYTGGTDV
+444 ACSARYTGGANV
-456 TVSPGGTLTPIG
+456 TVSPGGTATAIG

-475 SVRQYTVGTATLG
+475 SVRQYTVGTATLS

-494 ATGALV
+494 ATDALV
-500 CKRASDN
+500 CKRSSDN

-545 EQACVPLFRN
+545 EQACVPLFKN
-555 TTKDL
+555 ASKDL
-560 TLSCSYSNPSTGT
+560 TLSCSYSNPATGT
-573 LPVLV
+573 LPLLV

-589 TASSACSA
+589 SASSACSA

-608 AGVATAIMSYADV
+608 AGVATATMLYADA

-628 KYESASGVD
+628 KYESASGTD

-643 GSGDVI
+643 GSGEVV

-757 WQRPAVNG
+757 WQRPAING
-765 VVPPLASG
+765 VVLPLASG

-791 KDDGDEPAATNGIAT
+791 KDDSDEPAAANGIAT

-814 ANDGEKGRY
+814 ADDGEKGRY

-835 ARALGGATTQN
+835 ARALGETTTQN
-846 YDELNPGVLAPVLLE
+846 YDELNPSVLAPVMLE

-881 RLTDGSKAQTTVTGV
+881 RLTDGGKAQTTVTGV

-901 TLGIARSM
+901 ILGIARTM

-920 PVTVAPTDVLLR
+920 PVAPTGVLLR

-942 VSSSSALIQNEA
+942 VSSTSALIQNEA
-954 RMTVLSGQWQVAHGY
+954 RLTVLSGQWQVAHGY

-985 NGTKWI
+985 NGTKWV
-991 TNLLDSISAFSKSQ
+991 TNLLDSISAFNKSDV
-1005 VLFVNCKKTLDCSKL
+1005 VLANCKKTLDCAAL
-1020 AADDLAYAVVQGAL
+1020 AADDRTYTVAQGAL
-1034 PQANRLTLLAPG
+1034 PQFNRLTVLAPG
-1046 AGKAGRVDVSVG
+1046 TGKAGRVDVSVG

>member
-1 MRLLHILTAL
+1 MRNYIFLVGLFFYLSTGMAQ
-11 TLLLGSSLAHA
+11 A
-22 ATLNF
+22 ATFNF
-27 NGGVVG
+27 NGVDVSNCARSG
-33 DCTLPALSTQYTC
+33 AQYTC
-46 ASLIMGS
+46 GNLSMAD
-53 TDNVVIA
+53 TDVIVIA
-60 SGYGVTV
+60 NGYGVTF
-67 NSDVSIGY
+67 NSSLTMTY
-75 NQGLSMSGTAAL
+75 NQGLRMSGSAAL
-87 TANKNLDIGNVNPPN
+87 TATGNLDIKDINPSN
-102 LKITGG
+102 LKVTGG
-108 SLTAKGGNFKVGSQ
+108 SLTAE
-122 GGTVLVADI
+122 GGTFSMGAQAQTI
-131 SAASVSLGGTP
+131 IANIAATTIKMGGSA
-142 VKVTGN
+142 VKVTGSISAKGLVEIASGST
-148 ITATG
+148 ITGAIGG
-153 NIDISSNSTL
+153 NIVNILPANSQ
-163 NGAISGGSISSS
+163 IE
-175 SNVTISG
+175 
-182 SVKATGSVSI
+182 
-192 GSSSTISGPVSGASI
+192 
-207 TTSSSVTINGSVKAT
+207 
-222 GSVSIGSS
+222 
-230 SVISGPISGSSIT
+230 
-243 TSSSVSITGDVTASN
+243 
-258 SFSLGSGSSLK
+258 
-269 GTTTAPVVSID
+269 
-280 ASSSQVQGD
+280 GD
-289 ITASTSLTVGS
+289 ITAKTTLTIGS
-300 ESQIKGNLTS
+300 GSQIKGNLAA
-310 PTMELKSS
+310 PTIDLKAS
-318 GIIVTGDVKASKS
+318 GLVVTGDVTALKS
-331 LLIGSSTAVKG
+331 LTIASG
-342 DVNAGEV
+342 NAINGNVEGGNV
-349 SLAATQ
+349 TLDAANG
-355 SYISGNALVD
+355 YITGNALVD
-365 HITLES
+365 HITLGS
-371 DTRVYQT
+371 WTHVDQT
-378 ITCRAYTPA
+378 ITCKAYTPA
-387 NPCSCVTNKSGYPVG
+387 NPCSCVTNNSGWPAG
-402 SVYGPKC
+402 SVNGPKC
-409 GPAAPTGPHHFQID
+409 GPGTPTGPHHFQID
-423 HPGTALTCAPQT
+423 HRGTALTCAPQT

-475 SVRQYTVGTATLG
+475 SVRQYTVGTATLS
-488 LTSVPG
+488 LTSVLG

-500 CKRASDN
+500 CKRSSDN

-517 TGLMVTPVN
+517 TGLMVNPVN
-526 HHSAVATDFTISA
+526 HNSAVATAFNISA

-555 TTKDL
+555 ASKDL
-560 TLSCSYSNPSTGT
+560 TLSCGYGNPATGT

-589 TASSACSA
+589 SASSACSA

-608 AGVATAIMSYADV
+608 AGVATATMLYADA

-628 KYESASGVD
+628 KYESASGSD

-643 GSGDVI
+643 GSGEVV

>member
-1 MRLLHILTAL
+1 MAQ
-11 TLLLGSSLAHA
+11 A
-22 ATLNF
+22 ATFNF
-27 NGGVVG
+27 NGVDVSNCARSG
-33 DCTLPALSTQYTC
+33 AQYTC
-46 ASLIMGS
+46 GNLSMAD
-53 TDNVVIA
+53 TDVIVIA
-60 SGYGVTV
+60 NGYGVTF
-67 NSDVSIGY
+67 NSSLTMTY
-75 NQGLSMSGTAAL
+75 NQGLRMSGSAAL
-87 TANKNLDIGNVNPPN
+87 TATGNLDIKDINPSN
-102 LKITGG
+102 LKVTGG
-108 SLTAKGGNFKVGSQ
+108 SLTAE
-122 GGTVLVADI
+122 GGTFSMGAQAQTI
-131 SAASVSLGGTP
+131 IANIAATTIKMGGSA
-142 VKVTGN
+142 VKVTGSISAKGLVEIASGST
-148 ITATG
+148 ITGAIGG
-153 NIDISSNSTL
+153 NIVNILPANSQ
-163 NGAISGGSISSS
+163 IE
-175 SNVTISG
+175 
-182 SVKATGSVSI
+182 
-192 GSSSTISGPVSGASI
+192 
-207 TTSSSVTINGSVKAT
+207 
-222 GSVSIGSS
+222 
-230 SVISGPISGSSIT
+230 
-243 TSSSVSITGDVTASN
+243 
-258 SFSLGSGSSLK
+258 
-269 GTTTAPVVSID
+269 
-280 ASSSQVQGD
+280 GD
-289 ITASTSLTVGS
+289 ITAKTTLTIGS
-300 ESQIKGNLTS
+300 GSQIKGNLAA
-310 PTMELKSS
+310 PTIDLKAS
-318 GIIVTGDVKASKS
+318 GLVVTGDVTALKS
-331 LLIGSSTAVKG
+331 LTIASG
-342 DVNAGEV
+342 NAINGNVEGGNV
-349 SLAATQ
+349 TLDAANG
-355 SYISGNALVD
+355 YITGNALVD
-365 HITLES
+365 HITLGS
-371 DTRVYQT
+371 WTHVDQT
-378 ITCRAYTPA
+378 ITCKAYTPA
-387 NPCSCVTNKSGYPVG
+387 NPCSCVTNNSGWPAG
-402 SVYGPKC
+402 SVNGPKC
-409 GPAAPTGPHHFQID
+409 GPGTPTGPHHFQID
-423 HPGTALTCAPQT
+423 HRGTALTCAPQT

-500 CKRASDN
+500 CKRSSDN

-517 TGLMVTPVN
+517 TGLMVNPVN
-526 HHSAVATDFTISA
+526 HNSAVATAFNISA

-555 TTKDL
+555 ASKDL
-560 TLSCSYSNPSTGT
+560 TLSCGYGNPATGT

-589 TASSACSA
+589 SASSACSA

-608 AGVATAIMSYADV
+608 AGVATATMLYADA

-628 KYESASGVD
+628 KYESASGSD

-643 GSGDVI
+643 GSGEVV

-806 PCAAPLTC
+806 PCAAPHTC

>member
-1 MRLLHILTAL
+1 VRLLPFFATL
-11 TLLLGSSLAHA
+11 TLLLCSTFAQA

-27 NGGVVG
+27 NGGAVSG
-33 DCTLPALSTQYTC
+33 CSLSPDGLQYTC
-46 ASLIMGS
+46 GSLALGS
-53 TDNVVIA
+53 TDVIVIGSA
-60 SGYGVTV
+60 YGVTV
-67 NSDVSIGY
+67 NGSLAMSY
-75 NQGLSMSGTAAL
+75 NQGLTMSGNAAL
-87 TANKNLDIGNVNPPN
+87 TVKGNLDIKDINPSN
-102 LKITGG
+102 LKVTGG
-108 SLTAKGGNFKVGSQ
+108 NLTA
-122 GGTVLVADI
+122 
-131 SAASVSLGGTP
+131 LGGTFLMGAQEQTVTANISATTIKMGSNN
-142 VKVTGN
+142 VKVTGK
-148 ITATG
+148 
-153 NIDISSNSTL
+153 ISAK
-163 NGAISGGSISSS
+163 GPVEIA
-175 SNVTISG
+175 SG
-182 SVKATGSVSI
+182 SV
-192 GSSSTISGPVSGASI
+192 
-207 TTSSSVTINGSVKAT
+207 IN
-222 GSVSIGSS
+222 
-230 SVISGPISGSSIT
+230 GPISGTI
-243 TSSSVSITGDVTASN
+243 VNILAAS
-258 SFSLGSGSSLK
+258 
-269 GTTTAPVVSID
+269 TRI
-280 ASSSQVQGD
+280 QGD
-289 ITASTSLTVGS
+289 ITATTSLTIGS
-300 ESQIKGNLTS
+300 GSQVTGNLKS
-310 PTMELKSS
+310 PTIDLKAS
-318 GIIVTGDVKASKS
+318 GLLVTGDVEASNS
-331 LLIGSSTAVKG
+331 LSIASGNGIKG
-342 DVNAGEV
+342 NVDAGEV
-349 SLAATQ
+349 TLDSSNA
-355 SYISGNALVD
+355 YITGNAKVD
-365 HITLES
+365 HITLGWQG
-371 DTRVYQT
+371 RVQQT
-378 ITCRAYTPA
+378 ITCKAYTPS
-387 NPCSCVTNKSGYPVG
+387 NPCSCVTNNSGWAFNEPM
-402 SVYGPKC
+402 GPKC
-409 GPAAPTGPHHFQID
+409 GPGTQAAPHHFQID
-423 HPGTALTCAPQT
+423 HPGSALTCAPQT

-444 ACSVKYTGGTDV
+444 ACSAKYTGGVDV
-456 TVSPGGTLTPIG
+456 TVSPGGTLTPIDS
-468 NSGVATA
+468 SGVATA
-475 SVRQYTVGTATLG
+475 SVRRYTVGTATLS

-526 HHSAVATDFTISA
+526 HNSAVATAFNISA

-545 EQACVPLFRN
+545 EQACVPLFKN
-555 TTKDL
+555 ASKDL
-560 TLSCSYSNPSTGT
+560 TLSCSYSNPATGT
-573 LPVLV
+573 LPLLV
-578 KGTGAFVPLAA
+578 KGTGTFVPLAA
-589 TASSACSA
+589 SASSACSA

-608 AGVATAIMSYADV
+608 AGVATATMLYADA

-628 KYESASGVD
+628 KYESASGSD

-643 GSGDVI
+643 GSGEVV

-673 APATVVSVSA
+673 TPATVVSVSA
-683 RNALKAVTPNFGRE
+683 RNFLKAATPNFGRE

-791 KDDGDEPAATNGIAT
+791 KDDSDEPAAVNGIAT
-806 PCAAPLTC
+806 PCAAPLIC
-814 ANDGEKGRY
+814 ADDGEKGRY

-835 ARALGGATTQN
+835 ARALGGTTTQN

-881 RLTDGSKAQTTVTGV
+881 RLTDGSKAQTTVAGV

-901 TLGIARSM
+901 TLGVASPM
-909 VAYRFPGKAGV
+909 VAYRFPGKAGA

-991 TNLLDSISAFSKSQ
+991 TNLLDSISAFNKSQ
-1005 VLFVNCKKTLDCSKL
+1005 VVFVNCKKTLDCSKL

-1034 PQANRLTLLAPG
+1034 PQSNRLTLLAPG
-1046 AGKAGRVDVSVG
+1046 TGKAGRVDVSVG
-1058 NHPYLG
+1058 NHPYLA

>member
-1 MRLLHILTAL
+1 MRNYIFLVGLFFYLSTGMAQ
-11 TLLLGSSLAHA
+11 A
-22 ATLNF
+22 ATFNF
-27 NGGVVG
+27 NGVDVSNCARSG
-33 DCTLPALSTQYTC
+33 AQYTC
-46 ASLIMGS
+46 GNLSMAD
-53 TDNVVIA
+53 TDVIVIA
-60 SGYGVTV
+60 NGYGVTF
-67 NSDVSIGY
+67 NSSLTMTY
-75 NQGLSMSGTAAL
+75 NQGLRMSGSAAL
-87 TANKNLDIGNVNPPN
+87 TATGNLDIKDINPSN
-102 LKITGG
+102 LKVTGG
-108 SLTAKGGNFKVGSQ
+108 SLTAE
-122 GGTVLVADI
+122 GGTFSMGAQAQTI
-131 SAASVSLGGTP
+131 IANIAATTIKMGGSA
-142 VKVTGN
+142 VKVTGSISAKGLVEIASGST
-148 ITATG
+148 ITGAIGG
-153 NIDISSNSTL
+153 NIVNILPANSQ
-163 NGAISGGSISSS
+163 IE
-175 SNVTISG
+175 
-182 SVKATGSVSI
+182 
-192 GSSSTISGPVSGASI
+192 
-207 TTSSSVTINGSVKAT
+207 
-222 GSVSIGSS
+222 
-230 SVISGPISGSSIT
+230 
-243 TSSSVSITGDVTASN
+243 
-258 SFSLGSGSSLK
+258 
-269 GTTTAPVVSID
+269 
-280 ASSSQVQGD
+280 GD
-289 ITASTSLTVGS
+289 ITAKTTLTIGS
-300 ESQIKGNLTS
+300 GSQIKGNLAA
-310 PTMELKSS
+310 PTIDLKAS
-318 GIIVTGDVKASKS
+318 GLVVTGDVTALKS
-331 LLIGSSTAVKG
+331 LTIASG
-342 DVNAGEV
+342 NAINGNVEGGNV
-349 SLAATQ
+349 TLDAANG
-355 SYISGNALVD
+355 YITGNALVD
-365 HITLES
+365 HITLGS
-371 DTRVYQT
+371 WTHVDQT
-378 ITCRAYTPA
+378 ITCKAYTPA
-387 NPCSCVTNKSGYPVG
+387 NPCSCVTNNSGWPAG
-402 SVYGPKC
+402 SVNGPKC
-409 GPAAPTGPHHFQID
+409 GPGTPTGPHHFQID
-423 HPGTALTCAPQT
+423 HRGTALTCAPQT

-500 CKRASDN
+500 CKRSSDN

-517 TGLMVTPVN
+517 TGLMVNPVN
-526 HHSAVATDFTISA
+526 HNSAVATAFNISA

-555 TTKDL
+555 ASKDL
-560 TLSCSYSNPSTGT
+560 TLSCGYGNPATGT

-589 TASSACSA
+589 SASSACSA

-608 AGVATAIMSYADV
+608 AGVATATMLYADA

-628 KYESASGVD
+628 KYESASGSD

-643 GSGDVI
+643 GSGEVV

-806 PCAAPLTC
+806 PCAAPHTC

>member
-1 MRLLHILTAL
+1 MRNYIFLVGLFFYLSTGMAQ
-11 TLLLGSSLAHA
+11 A
-22 ATLNF
+22 ATFNF
-27 NGGVVG
+27 NGVDVSNCARSG
-33 DCTLPALSTQYTC
+33 AQYTC
-46 ASLIMGS
+46 GNLSMAD
-53 TDNVVIA
+53 TDVIVIA
-60 SGYGVTV
+60 NGYGVTF
-67 NSDVSIGY
+67 NSSLTMTY
-75 NQGLSMSGTAAL
+75 NQGLRMSGSAAL
-87 TANKNLDIGNVNPPN
+87 TATGNLDIKDINPSN
-102 LKITGG
+102 LKVTGG
-108 SLTAKGGNFKVGSQ
+108 SLTAE
-122 GGTVLVADI
+122 GGTFSMGAQAHTI
-131 SAASVSLGGTP
+131 IANIAATTIKMGGSA
-142 VKVTGN
+142 VKVTGSISAKGLVEIASGST
-148 ITATG
+148 ITGAIGG
-153 NIDISSNSTL
+153 NIVNILPANSQ
-163 NGAISGGSISSS
+163 IE
-175 SNVTISG
+175 
-182 SVKATGSVSI
+182 
-192 GSSSTISGPVSGASI
+192 
-207 TTSSSVTINGSVKAT
+207 
-222 GSVSIGSS
+222 
-230 SVISGPISGSSIT
+230 
-243 TSSSVSITGDVTASN
+243 
-258 SFSLGSGSSLK
+258 
-269 GTTTAPVVSID
+269 
-280 ASSSQVQGD
+280 GD
-289 ITASTSLTVGS
+289 ITAKTTLTIGS
-300 ESQIKGNLTS
+300 GSQIKGNLAA
-310 PTMELKSS
+310 PTIDLKAS
-318 GIIVTGDVKASKS
+318 GLVVTGDVTALKS
-331 LLIGSSTAVKG
+331 LTIASG
-342 DVNAGEV
+342 NAINGNVEGGNV
-349 SLAATQ
+349 TLDAANG
-355 SYISGNALVD
+355 YITGNALVD
-365 HITLES
+365 HITLGS
-371 DTRVYQT
+371 WTHVDQT
-378 ITCRAYTPA
+378 ITCKAYTPA
-387 NPCSCVTNKSGYPVG
+387 NPCSCVTNNSGWPAG
-402 SVYGPKC
+402 SVNGPKC
-409 GPAAPTGPHHFQID
+409 GPGTPTGPHHFQID
-423 HPGTALTCAPQT
+423 HRGTALTCAPQT

-456 TVSPGGTLTPIG
+456 TVSPGGTLTPIDS
-468 NSGVATA
+468 SGVATA
-475 SVRQYTVGTATLG
+475 SVRQYTVGTATLS

-500 CKRASDN
+500 CKRSSDN

-517 TGLMVTPVN
+517 TGLMVNPVN
-526 HHSAVATDFTISA
+526 HNSAVATAFNISA

-555 TTKDL
+555 ASKDL
-560 TLSCSYSNPSTGT
+560 TLSCGYSNPATGT
-573 LPVLV
+573 LPLLV

-589 TASSACSA
+589 SASSACSA

-608 AGVATAIMSYADV
+608 AGVATATMLYADA

-628 KYESASGVD
+628 KYESASGSD

-643 GSGDVI
+643 GSGEVV

-1046 AGKAGRVDVSVG
+1046 AGKAGSVDVSVG

-1064 STVGVV
+1064 STVGVA